1 MKLSGRII
9 DFVSGSA
16 LVVLGAVIWWEGAN
30 MPPSFLDTRF
40 GSGYMMQL
48 GGGALAVL
56 SAWFVIQSVLASS
69 STDDFRFS
77 SELKQPSL
85 VVIML
90 AAFIFNIS
98 LDLIPFYLSIAVF
111 IFVIAAIL
119 GSRTRQQLIMS
130 AVIAAL
136 LTGLCWLMFNTI
148 MKVYI

>member
-1 MKLSGRII
+1 
-9 DFVSGSA
+9 
-16 LVVLGAVIWWEGAN
+16 

-48 GGGALAVL
+48 GGGALTVL

-77 SELKQPSL
+77 SELKQPFL

-98 LDLIPFYLSIAVF
+98 IDLIPFYLSIAVF